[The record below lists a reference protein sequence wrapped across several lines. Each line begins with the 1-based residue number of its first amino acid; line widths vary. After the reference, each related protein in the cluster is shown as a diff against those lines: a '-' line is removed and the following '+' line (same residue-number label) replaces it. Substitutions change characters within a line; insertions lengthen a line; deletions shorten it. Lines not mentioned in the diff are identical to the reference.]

1 MVVKKQP
8 RHSQIFTVGIQT
20 AVTHMRAS
28 LARLSLIRG
37 VLLFGGIQKIAP
49 GKCRQ
54 SVTEEGSATNGQ
66 TVPCHSLGLRD
77 QHRQNNLP
85 CRPLCRSRPS
95 LNSRIFSPLL
105 CVEAAAQRHSLICPV
120 LRLGKGGNLC

>member
-8 RHSQIFTVGIQT
+8 RHSQIFTVVIQT
-20 AVTHMRAS
+20 AVTHMKAS
-28 LARLSLIRG
+28 LALLSLIRG
-37 VLLFGGIQKIAP
+37 VLLFSGIQKIAP

-66 TVPCHSLGLRD
+66 TVSCHSLGLRD

-85 CRPLCRSRPS
+85 CSPS

-105 CVEAAAQRHSLICPV
+105 CIEAAAQRHSLICPV
-120 LRLGKGGNLC
+120 LWLGKGGNMC